1 MTKEKST
8 LLNIIMY
15 GGTKLPK
22 RVSRLIKFNPEID
35 YKKLAEV
42 LNNFHSYDF
51 EEGSYNLSG
60 ISDYEDRLI
69 SQEHLSEREPYQAPK
84 AHLISQTSNRRSSS
98 IKTVDDYRI
107 QNDVENPIQRG
118 SLDRVNKDRYYKY
131 NIINNNKNSN
141 NKENVPA
148 AELRK
153 IIIEERKV
161 IDEFKKNLCINWKNQ
176 LKLTV
181 KEVFWLSLINCYNQ
195 EKEIIKRQ
203 KVYNY
208 PCEKLGGLIITKL
221 TREELEYL
229 WSIIK

>member
-1 MTKEKST
+1 MSKEKSS
-8 LLNIIMY
+8 LLNMIMY
-15 GGTKLPK
+15 GGTITPIKQ
-22 RVSRLIKFNPEID
+22 SRLFEFKDDID
-35 YKKLAEV
+35 YKKLVEV
-42 LNNFHSYDF
+42 LNNFHPYDF
-51 EEGSYNLSG
+51 EEGSYNLTG

-69 SQEHLSEREPYQAPK
+69 PQEHLSEREPYQAPK

-107 QNDVENPIQRG
+107 QNSVENPIQRG
-118 SLDRVNKDRYYKY
+118 NLDKVNRDRYYKY
-131 NIINNNKNSN
+131 NIINSNKNN
-141 NKENVPA
+141 NRENVPA

-161 IDEFKKNLCINWKNQ
+161 IDEFRINLCINWKNQ

-203 KVYNY
+203 KIYNY
-208 PCEKLGGLIITKL
+208 PCQKLGGSIITKL
-221 TREELEYL
+221 TWEELEYL

>member
-1 MTKEKST
+1 MSKEKST
-8 LLNIIMY
+8 LLNAIMY
-15 GGTKLPK
+15 GGTIFPVKT
-22 RVSRLIKFNPEID
+22 SRLIEFNPEID
-35 YKKLAEV
+35 YKKLVET
-42 LNNFHSYDF
+42 LNNFHPYNF
-51 EEGSYNLSG
+51 EEGSYNLTG

-69 SQEHLSEREPYQAPK
+69 PQEHLSEREPYQAPK

-107 QNDVENPIQRG
+107 QNDIENPIQRG
-118 SLDRVNKDRYYKY
+118 SLDRVNRDRYYKY
-131 NIINNNKNSN
+131 NIISNNKNN
-141 NKENVPA
+141 NRENVPA
-148 AELRK
+148 VELRK

-161 IDEFKKNLCINWKNQ
+161 IDEFKINLCINWKNQ
-176 LKLTV
+176 LKLTI

>member
-1 MTKEKST
+1 MSKEKST
-8 LLNIIMY
+8 LLNMIMY
-15 GGTKLPK
+15 GGTILPTK
-22 RVSRLIKFNPEID
+22 VSRLIKFNPEID
-35 YKKLAEV
+35 YKKLVET
-42 LNNFHSYDF
+42 LNNFHPYDF
-51 EEGSYNLSG
+51 EDGLYNLSG

-69 SQEHLSEREPYQAPK
+69 PQEHLPEREPYQVPK

-107 QNDVENPIQRG
+107 QSDVENPIQKG
-118 SLDRVNKDRYYKY
+118 SLDKVSRDRYYKY
-131 NIINNNKNSN
+131 NIINNNKNN
-141 NKENVPA
+141 NRENMPA

-153 IIIEERKV
+153 IIIEEKKV
-161 IDEFKKNLCINWKNQ
+161 IDEFRINLCINWKNQ
-176 LKLTV
+176 LKLTI

-195 EKEIIKRQ
+195 EEEIIKRQ

>member
-1 MTKEKST
+1 MSKEKST
-8 LLNIIMY
+8 LLNMIMY
-15 GGTKLPK
+15 GGTIFPIKT
-22 RVSRLIKFNPEID
+22 SRLIKFNPEID
-35 YKKLAEV
+35 YKKLVET
-42 LNNFHSYDF
+42 LNNFHPYNF
-51 EEGSYNLSG
+51 EDGSYNLTG

-69 SQEHLSEREPYQAPK
+69 PQEHLSEREPYQVPK

-118 SLDRVNKDRYYKY
+118 SLDKVSKDRYYKY
-131 NIINNNKNSN
+131 NIINNNKNN
-141 NKENVPA
+141 NRENVPA
-148 AELRK
+148 AEFRK
-153 IIIEERKV
+153 IIIEEKKV
-161 IDEFKKNLCINWKNQ
+161 IDEFRINLCINWKNQ
-176 LKLTV
+176 LKLTI

-195 EKEIIKRQ
+195 EEEIIKRQ